1 MPVIP
6 PPHWESE
13 LVACGRLVQDEEASV
28 PQEEAERRFNR
39 YVQLVDSVL
48 GTEGVPGARALVR
61 SIQAVHDY
69 GAYQSTLN
77 KLVFSFPASVVAE
90 AVVTEVP
97 RLIVQLPRWAGEVLN
112 MLVQAQGRSAEL
124 VVTFNSALSRALPE
138 ERLAIVHFIR
148 EEEREGWLEHK
159 PGLLAV

>member
-1 MPVIP
+1 M
-6 PPHWESE
+6 
-13 LVACGRLVQDEEASV
+13 
-28 PQEEAERRFNR
+28 
-39 YVQLVDSVL
+39 
-48 GTEGVPGARALVR
+48 R

-97 RLIVQLPRWAGEVLN
+97 RLIVLLPRWAGEVLN

-124 VVTFNSALSRALPE
+124 VGAFNSALSRALPE